1 MRKILLFVTVF
12 ALLILHSCNDS
23 NRKETSTSD
32 IELISAQQVH
42 EAINNEDSLQLVDVR
57 SQEEY
62 KVSHLKGAQNICIDN
77 DDFDKKVKSLD
88 KNKPIYVYCKKG
100 SQSAKA
106 AEKLKKLGFTKV
118 YDLDGGIRSWEE
130 KKLELE
136 NYNLPIP

>member
-1 MRKILLFVTVF
+1 MAIVMVT
-12 ALLILHSCNDS
+12 LHSCKESND
-23 NRKETSTSD
+23 KVTSTSD
-32 IELISAQQVH
+32 IELISVKQVH

-57 SQEEY
+57 SEEEY
-62 KVSHLKGAQNICIDN
+62 VVSHLKGAQNICIENDN
-77 DDFDKKVKSLD
+77 FDKKIASLD
-88 KNKPIYVYCKKG
+88 KNKPVYVYCKKG

>member
-1 MRKILLFVTVF
+1 MMAIVF
-12 ALLILHSCNDS
+12 LILHSCIESND
-23 NRKETSTSD
+23 KATSTSD

-42 EAINNEDSLQLVDVR
+42 DALNNEDFLQLVDVR
-57 SQEEY
+57 TQEEY
-62 KVSHLKGAQNICIDN
+62 EVSHLKGAQNICVDN
-77 DDFDKKVKSLD
+77 DDFDKKIRSLD
-88 KNKPIYVYCKKG
+88 KNKPVYVYCKKG

-106 AEKLKKLGFTKV
+106 AEKLKKMGFTKV

>member
-1 MRKILLFVTVF
+1 M
-12 ALLILHSCNDS
+12 ALALMIFYSCKDPNIND
-23 NRKETSTSD
+23 TTTSD

-57 SQEEY
+57 TQEEY
-62 KVSHLKGAQNICIDN
+62 EVSHLKGAQNICLESS
-77 DDFDKKVKSLD
+77 DFEKKIKLLD
-88 KNKPIYVYCKKG
+88 KDKPVYVYCKKG
-100 SQSAKA
+100 GQSTKA

>member
-1 MRKILLFVTVF
+1 MAVAFMILQ
-12 ALLILHSCNDS
+12 SCNDS
-23 NRKETSTSD
+23 NNKVASTSD

-42 EAINNEDSLQLVDVR
+42 DAINNKDSLQLVDVR
-57 SQEEY
+57 TQEEY
-62 KVSHLKGAQNICIDN
+62 NVSHLKGAQNICVES
-77 DDFDKKVKSLD
+77 DDFDKKIKSLD
-88 KNKPIYVYCKKG
+88 KNKPVYVYCKKG

>member
-1 MRKILLFVTVF
+1 MRIILLFVTAF
-12 ALLILHSCNDS
+12 AFLILHSCNDS
-23 NRKETSTSD
+23 NGKVASTRD

-77 DDFDKKVKSLD
+77 DDFDKKAKSLD
-88 KNKPIYVYCKKG
+88 KNKPVYVYCKKG